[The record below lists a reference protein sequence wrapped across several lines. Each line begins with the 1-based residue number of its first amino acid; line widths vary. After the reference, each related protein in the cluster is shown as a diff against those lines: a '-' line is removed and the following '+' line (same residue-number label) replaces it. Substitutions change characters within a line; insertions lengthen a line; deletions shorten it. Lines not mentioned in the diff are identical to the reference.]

1 MVQGL
6 AHSWSNIVR
15 HRIFPPPCSRRDCR
29 SARLLRMR
37 PPIRIQDAWVCSLRC
52 LEREVRTI
60 FQGLSSLPRASSR
73 PGHRMPLGL
82 LMLAHGDLDEAQLL
96 AALEAQAKAGQG
108 KIGAWLEALH
118 FANERQVVSALG
130 VQWACPPL
138 LMRGSPSAE
147 CAALLPLPLL
157 QTLRLMPVRLLAATR
172 LLYIA
177 VSEGVD
183 YPVLSAIEQVIQCRT
198 VPCLVSDRVMQ
209 SMLEHAHSASHS
221 VQVFDQVSDAA
232 ELARITSSY
241 IGRLGSEA
249 VRIVRCGSYLWARL
263 QDADNFTDLLFTP
276 RIPSEEAAGSALAMR
291 ELSLP
296 SVARPAT
303 LRRRVSEV

>member
-1 MVQGL
+1 MVQAL

-15 HRIFPPPCSRRDCR
+15 HRIFPPPCSRRDCH

-52 LEREVRTI
+52 LEREVRAI

-73 PGHRMPLGL
+73 PGHRVPLGL

-96 AALEAQAKAGQG
+96 AALEAQGKAGQG
-108 KIGAWLEALH
+108 KIGAWLQAMH
-118 FANERQVVSALG
+118 FANEHQVVSALG

-147 CAALLPLPLL
+147 CSALLPLPLL

-172 LLYIA
+172 LLYVA

-209 SMLEHAHSASHS
+209 SMLERVHSDSHS
-221 VQVFDQVSDAA
+221 VQVFDHVSDAA

-263 QDADNFTDLLFTP
+263 QDRNNFTDLLFTP
-276 RIPSEEAAGSALAMR
+276 RTPSEEAAGSALAMR

-296 SVARPAT
+296 SVAKPAT